1 MPFYEQLREVY
12 RLFIKLEEETVGSDF
27 LSKMGCCWKK
37 FRLYITLPSDV
48 IFSLLSVVKIA
59 LEVVTWTEYINAE
72 RLNLVDYEYKIAVV
86 LFLLI
91 LSNSKFSSW
100 TCTLTLIPVYLVSL
114 QTKLMIFEWQER
126 FRSFILE
133 IKLSER
139 KRTVIKLTMITLS
152 MVIHDCL
159 HTFITYFFVLRL
171 KPPSLNFTV
180 ATLVQLFI
188 NLLCLLNRNW
198 KDI

>member
-1 MPFYEQLREVY
+1 MPFCQQLWEVY
-12 RLFIKLEEETVGSDF
+12 RLSIKRETSR
-27 LSKMGCCWKK
+27 WKK
-37 FRLYITLPSDV
+37 LRLCVTLPSDV
-48 IFSLLSVVKIA
+48 IFSLLSVVKIT
-59 LEVVTWTEYINAE
+59 LEVITWTEYINAE
-72 RLNLVDYEYKIAVV
+72 RLNLVDYEYKIAFI

-100 TCTLTLIPVYLVSL
+100 TCTLTLLLVYVVFV

-126 FRSFILE
+126 FKNFILE
-133 IKLSER
+133 IKLSQK

-159 HTFITYFFVLRL
+159 YTFIIYFHVLRL

-188 NLLCLLNRNW
+188 NVFSLLYRNW